1 MGLMLKYILFFLFG
15 IICFVIGRIYFIR
28 WHRMK
33 NVRISIPYFFNEFH
47 VLDKDYQPI
56 FLEVNLKLV
65 LDKWNYRYKAV
76 SIDRCKEIINNII
89 ANELRGIAITNNKEY
104 WFREENVN
112 QLRKNIQKRFYDY
125 FEFELYKFPYL
136 FMIKDID
143 VRYIPHYSFT
153 DFK

>member
-1 MGLMLKYILFFLFG
+1 MELILKYILFFLFG

-33 NVRISIPYFFNEFH
+33 NVKISIPYFLNEYE
-47 VLDKDYQPI
+47 VLDKDCQPI

-76 SIDRCKEIINNII
+76 SVDRCKEIINNII
-89 ANELRGIAITNNKEY
+89 ANELRGMAITNNKEY
-104 WFREENVN
+104 WLRGENAN

-125 FEFELYKFPYL
+125 FGFELYKFPYL

>member
-1 MGLMLKYILFFLFG
+1 MELMLKYILFFLFG

-33 NVRISIPYFFNEFH
+33 GVRISIPYFFNEFH
-47 VLDKDYQPI
+47 VLDKDYQSI

-89 ANELRGIAITNNKEY
+89 AGDLRGMAITNNKEY
-104 WFREENVN
+104 WFREENVI

-125 FEFELYKFPYL
+125 FELYKFPYL
-136 FMIKDID
+136 FLIKDID

>member
-1 MGLMLKYILFFLFG
+1 MELMLKYILFFLFG

-33 NVRISIPYFFNEFH
+33 GVRISIPYFFNEFH
-47 VLDKDYQPI
+47 VLDKDYQSI

-76 SIDRCKEIINNII
+76 SVDRCKEIINNII
-89 ANELRGIAITNNKEY
+89 AGELRGMAITNNKEY
-104 WFREENVN
+104 WFREENVI

-125 FEFELYKFPYL
+125 FELYKSPYL
-136 FMIKDID
+136 FLIKEID
-143 VRYIPHYSFT
+143 V
-153 DFK
+153 